1 MGLCGSLKGHHTGR
15 EVDAMLYSTQ
25 DGPSMQSSA
34 DARAKKTKKQK
45 NKKNTLEEYNVIA
58 GGGTCEA
65 PNAKRDESQMG
76 TMTKQGLGGLIWE
89 A

>member
-1 MGLCGSLKGHHTGR
+1 MLCYTARKTG
-15 EVDAMLYSTQ
+15 
-25 DGPSMQSSA
+25 PPC
-34 DARAKKTKKQK
+34 RAVQMHVQKKTKKQK